1 MNSWDIR
8 FLRLAKEI
16 STWSKDPS
24 TRVGAVIT
32 NERNQILSL
41 GFNGFPRGVNDDDR
55 LHDRT
60 TKLQM
65 VVHAEANALLNASCS
80 LRDSTAYI
88 YPFMPCSNCA
98 GLLIQAG
105 VKRVVSVVNDNPRW
119 QESFNLTRKMFA
131 ETEIELVLYD
141 ADSIRDLIQISA

>member
-1 MNSWDIR
+1 VNSWDLR

-32 NERNQILSL
+32 NNRNQILSL

-55 LHDRT
+55 LNDRD
-60 TKLQM
+60 TKLKM

-80 LRDSTAYI
+80 LRDSVAYI

-105 VKRVVSVVNDNPRW
+105 VKRVVSIMNDNPRW
-119 QESFNLTRKMFA
+119 QESFKLTRRMFV
-131 ETEIELVLYD
+131 ETDVELILYD
-141 ADSIRDLIQISA
+141 ADSIRDLIQMSA